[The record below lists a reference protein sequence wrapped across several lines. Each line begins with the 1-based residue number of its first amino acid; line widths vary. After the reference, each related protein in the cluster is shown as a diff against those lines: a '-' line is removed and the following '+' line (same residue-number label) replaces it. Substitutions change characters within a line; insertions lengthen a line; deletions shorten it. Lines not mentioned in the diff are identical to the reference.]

1 MVPQLNLWTEL
12 PRDVGR
18 LLTFRRMGPGVR
30 SHAGAYLG
38 FGLAMSWLAGI
49 GRYRDNPRAELW
61 QLAGLGSVAY
71 VFSLA
76 LLLWLLILPLRAR
89 RWSYRNV
96 LLFVCLTSPP
106 ALLYAIPVE
115 RFMSGEAALA
125 TNAWFLGIVA
135 SWRVALLLVFLKRD
149 AGLQAWEAIVACL
162 LPLALIVV
170 SLALLNLEHVV
181 FNLMSGIR
189 AEDQSAN
196 DAAYGVVVLLS
207 LFSFVASPLLA
218 IAYLWLV
225 FHRRQFATRPR

>member
-1 MVPQLNLWTEL
+1 MT
-12 PRDVGR
+12 
-18 LLTFRRMGPGVR
+18 
-30 SHAGAYLG
+30 
-38 FGLAMSWLAGI
+38 WLAGI
-49 GRYRDNPRAELW
+49 GRYWDNPRAELW
-61 QLAGLGSVAY
+61 QIAGLGSLAY

-76 LLLWLLILPLRAR
+76 LVLWLLILPLRAR

-125 TNAWFLGIVA
+125 ANAWFLGIVA

-149 AGLQAWEAIVACL
+149 AGLRAWEAIVACL

-189 AEDQSAN
+189 AEDRSVN
-196 DAAYGVVVLLS
+196 DAAYLVVLTLS
-207 LFSFVASPLLA
+207 YFSFLASPLLA

-225 FHRRQFATRPR
+225 FRRRQGLARPQ

>member
-1 MVPQLNLWTEL
+1 MWAEL
-12 PRDVGR
+12 LRDAWR
-18 LLTFRRMGPGVR
+18 LLSFRRMGPGVR
-30 SHAGAYLG
+30 MHANTYLG
-38 FGLAMSWLAGI
+38 FGLAVTWLAGI
-49 GRYRDNPRAELW
+49 GRYWDNPRAELW

-76 LLLWLLILPLRAR
+76 LLLWLLILPLRPR

-125 TNAWFLGIVA
+125 TNAWFLGVVA

-149 AGLQAWEAIVACL
+149 AGLKAWEAIVACL

-170 SLALLNLEHVV
+170 ALALLNLEHVV

-196 DAAYGVVVLLS
+196 DAAYMIVVVLS
-207 LFSFVASPLLA
+207 YFSFLASPLLV
-218 IAYLWLV
+218 IAYLWVL
-225 FHRRQFATRPR
+225 FHRREVVARPL

>member
-1 MVPQLNLWTEL
+1 MWTEL
-12 PRDVGR
+12 LRDVGR

-30 SHAGAYLG
+30 THADAYLG
-38 FGLAMSWLAGI
+38 FGLAMTWLAGI
-49 GRYRDNPRAELW
+49 GRYWDNPRAELW
-61 QLAGLGSVAY
+61 QIAGLGSLAY

-76 LLLWLLILPLRAR
+76 LVLWLLILPLRAR

-125 TNAWFLGIVA
+125 ANAWFLGIVA

-149 AGLQAWEAIVACL
+149 AGLRAWEAIVACL

-189 AEDQSAN
+189 AEDRSVN
-196 DAAYGVVVLLS
+196 DAAYLVVLTLS
-207 LFSFVASPLLA
+207 YFSFLASPLLA

-225 FHRRQFATRPR
+225 FRRRQGLARPQ

>member
-1 MVPQLNLWTEL
+1 
-12 PRDVGR
+12 
-18 LLTFRRMGPGVR
+18 MGPGVR
-30 SHAGAYLG
+30 SHADAYLG
-38 FGLAMSWLAGI
+38 FGLAMTWLAGI
-49 GRYRDNPRAELW
+49 GRYWDNPRAELW
-61 QLAGLGSVAY
+61 QHAGLGSVAY

-76 LLLWLLILPLRAR
+76 LVLWLLILPLRPR
-89 RWSYRNV
+89 RWAYRNV

-125 TNAWFLGIVA
+125 ANAWFLGIVA

-149 AGLQAWEAIVACL
+149 AGLRAWEAVVACL

-207 LFSFVASPLLA
+207 LFSFVASPILA

-225 FHRRQFATRPR
+225 FHRRQGVTRPQ

>member
-1 MVPQLNLWTEL
+1 MWAEL
-12 PRDVGR
+12 LRDVGC
-18 LLTFRRMGPGVR
+18 LLTFRRMGGGVR
-30 SHAGAYLG
+30 SHANAYLG
-38 FGLAMSWLAGI
+38 FGLAMAWLAGI
-49 GRYRDNPRAELW
+49 GRYWDNPRAELW

-76 LLLWLLILPLRAR
+76 LVLWLLILPLRAR
-89 RWSYRNV
+89 RWTYRNV

-149 AGLQAWEAIVACL
+149 AGLRAWEAIVACL

-170 SLALLNLEHVV
+170 ALALLNLEHVV

-196 DAAYGVVVLLS
+196 DAAYMIVVVLS
-207 LFSFVASPLLA
+207 YFSFLASPLLV
-218 IAYLWLV
+218 IAYLWVL
-225 FHRRQFATRPR
+225 FHRREVMARPQ

>member
-1 MVPQLNLWTEL
+1 MWGEL
-12 PRDVGR
+12 VRDVGR
-18 LLTFRRMGPGVR
+18 LLSFRRMGPGVR
-30 SHAGAYLG
+30 NHADAYLA
-38 FGLAMSWLAGI
+38 FGLMMTWLAGI
-49 GRYRDNPRAELW
+49 GRYWDNPRAELW
-61 QLAGLGSVAY
+61 QLAGLGSLAY
-71 VFSLA
+71 VYSLA

-89 RWSYRNV
+89 HWTYRNV

-125 TNAWFLGIVA
+125 TNAWFLALVA

-149 AGLQAWEAIVACL
+149 AGLRVWEAVVACL
-162 LPLALIVV
+162 LPLALIIV

-207 LFSFVASPLLA
+207 LFSFMASPLLL
-218 IAYLWLV
+218 IAYLCLV
-225 FHRRQFATRPR
+225 FHRRQSLARS

>member
-1 MVPQLNLWTEL
+1 MWGEL
-12 PRDVGR
+12 LRDVGR
-18 LLTFRRMGPGVR
+18 LLSFRRMGPGVR
-30 SHAGAYLG
+30 SHADAYLA
-38 FGLAMSWLAGI
+38 FGLGMTWLAGI
-49 GRYRDNPRAELW
+49 GRYWDNPRAELW

-76 LLLWLLILPLRAR
+76 LLLWLLILPLRPR

-115 RFMSGEAALA
+115 RFMSGDAALA
-125 TNAWFLGIVA
+125 TNAWFLAVVA

-149 AGLQAWEAIVACL
+149 AGLRVWEAIVACL
-162 LPLALIVV
+162 LPLALIVMA
-170 SLALLNLEHVV
+170 LAMLNLEHVV

-189 AEDQSAN
+189 AEEQSAN
-196 DAAYGVVVLLS
+196 DAAYMVVVVLS
-207 LFSFVASPLLA
+207 FFSFTASPLLA

-225 FHRRQFATRPR
+225 FHRRQSLARN

>member
-1 MVPQLNLWTEL
+1 MWSTFA
-12 PRDVGR
+12 R
-18 LLTFRRMGPGVR
+18 LLAVVMSV
-30 SHAGAYLG
+30 
-38 FGLAMSWLAGI
+38 GLVVGGLW
-49 GRYRDNPRAELW
+49 LW
-61 QLAGLGSVAY
+61 QHAGLGSVAY

-76 LLLWLLILPLRAR
+76 LVLWLLVLPLRPR
-89 RWSYRNV
+89 RWTYRNV

-149 AGLQAWEAIVACL
+149 AGLRAWEAVVACL

-181 FNLMSGIR
+181 FNLMSGVR

>member
-1 MVPQLNLWTEL
+1 MWAEL
-12 PRDVGR
+12 LRDVGR
-18 LLTFRRMGPGVR
+18 LLTFQRMGPGVR
-30 SHAGAYLG
+30 THANAYLG
-38 FGLAMSWLAGI
+38 FGLAMTWLADI

-89 RWSYRNV
+89 RWTYRNV

-125 TNAWFLGIVA
+125 ANAWFLGIVA

-149 AGLQAWEAIVACL
+149 AGLKAWEAIVACL

-196 DAAYGVVVLLS
+196 DAAYMIVVVLS
-207 LFSFVASPLLA
+207 YFSFLASPLLV
-218 IAYLWLV
+218 IAYLWVL
-225 FHRRQFATRPR
+225 FHRREVVARPL

>member
-1 MVPQLNLWTEL
+1 MWGEL
-12 PRDVGR
+12 LRDVGR
-18 LLTFRRMGPGVR
+18 LLSFRRMGPGVR
-30 SHAGAYLG
+30 SHADAYLA
-38 FGLAMSWLAGI
+38 FGLGMTWLAGI
-49 GRYRDNPRAELW
+49 GRYWDNPRAELW

-76 LLLWLLILPLRAR
+76 LLLWLLILPLRPR

-125 TNAWFLGIVA
+125 TNAWFLAVVA

-149 AGLQAWEAIVACL
+149 AGLRILEAIVACL
-162 LPLALIVV
+162 LPLALIVMA
-170 SLALLNLEHVV
+170 LAVLNLEHVV
-181 FNLMSGIR
+181 FNLMGGIR
-189 AEDQSAN
+189 AEDHSAN
-196 DAAYGVVVLLS
+196 DAAYMVVVTLS
-207 LFSFVASPLLA
+207 FFSFMASPLLA

-225 FHRRQFATRPR
+225 FHRRQSIARN

>member
-1 MVPQLNLWTEL
+1 MWTEL
-12 PRDVGR
+12 LRDVGR

-30 SHAGAYLG
+30 THADAYLG
-38 FGLAMSWLAGI
+38 FGLAMTWLAGI
-49 GRYRDNPRAELW
+49 GRYWDNPRAELW
-61 QLAGLGSVAY
+61 QIAGLGSLAY

-76 LLLWLLILPLRAR
+76 LVLWLLILPLRAR

-125 TNAWFLGIVA
+125 ANAWFLGIVA

-149 AGLQAWEAIVACL
+149 AGLRAWEAIVACL

-189 AEDQSAN
+189 AEDRSVN
-196 DAAYGVVVLLS
+196 DAAYLVVLMLS
-207 LFSFVASPLLA
+207 YFSFLASPLLA
-218 IAYLWLV
+218 ITYLWLV
-225 FHRRQFATRPR
+225 FRRRQGLTRPQ

>member
-1 MVPQLNLWTEL
+1 MWAEL
-12 PRDVGR
+12 LRDVAR

-30 SHAGAYLG
+30 AHADAYLG
-38 FGLAMSWLAGI
+38 FGLAMTWLAGI
-49 GRYRDNPRAELW
+49 GRYWDNPRAELW

-71 VFSLA
+71 VYSLA
-76 LLLWLLILPLRAR
+76 LVLWLLILPLRAR

-125 TNAWFLGIVA
+125 ANAWFLGLVA

-149 AGLQAWEAIVACL
+149 AGLRMWEAIVACL
-162 LPLALIVV
+162 LPLALSVV
-170 SLALLNLEHVV
+170 ALALLNLEHVV

-189 AEDQSAN
+189 AEDRSVN
-196 DAAYGVVVLLS
+196 DAAYLVVVTLS
-207 LFSFVASPLLA
+207 YFSFLASPLLA

-225 FHRRQFATRPR
+225 FRRREGRVRPQ

>member
-1 MVPQLNLWTEL
+1 MWTEL
-12 PRDVGR
+12 LRDVGR
-18 LLTFRRMGPGVR
+18 LLTFRRMGTGVR
-30 SHAGAYLG
+30 THANAYLG
-38 FGLAMSWLAGI
+38 FGLAMTWLAGI
-49 GRYRDNPRAELW
+49 GRYWDNPRAELW
-61 QLAGLGSVAY
+61 QIAGLGSVAY
-71 VFSLA
+71 VYSLA
-76 LLLWLLILPLRAR
+76 LLLWLLILPLRPR
-89 RWSYRNV
+89 RWTYRNV
-96 LLFVCLTSPP
+96 LLFVCMTSPP
-106 ALLYAIPVE
+106 ALIYAIPVE

-149 AGLQAWEAIVACL
+149 AGLRAWEAVVACL

-225 FHRRQFATRPR
+225 FHRRQDVTRPR

>member
-1 MVPQLNLWTEL
+1 MWGEL
-12 PRDVGR
+12 IRDVGR
-18 LLTFRRMGPGVR
+18 LLSFRRMGPGVR
-30 SHAGAYLG
+30 NHADAYLA
-38 FGLAMSWLAGI
+38 FGLMMTWLAGI
-49 GRYRDNPRAELW
+49 GRYWDNPRAELW
-61 QLAGLGSVAY
+61 QTAGLGSLAY
-71 VFSLA
+71 VYSLA

-89 RWSYRNV
+89 HWTYRNV

-149 AGLQAWEAIVACL
+149 AGLRVWESIVACL
-162 LPLALIVV
+162 LPLALIIV

-189 AEDQSAN
+189 AEDQSVN
-196 DAAYGVVVLLS
+196 DAAYMLVVVLS
-207 LFSFVASPLLA
+207 FFSFMASPLLA

-225 FHRRQFATRPR
+225 FHRRQSLARD

>member
-1 MVPQLNLWTEL
+1 MWGEL
-12 PRDVGR
+12 IRDVGR
-18 LLTFRRMGPGVR
+18 LLSFRRMGPGVR
-30 SHAGAYLG
+30 THADAYLG
-38 FGLAMSWLAGI
+38 FGLMMTWLAGI
-49 GRYRDNPRAELW
+49 GRYWDNPRAELW
-61 QLAGLGSVAY
+61 QTAGLGSLAY
-71 VFSLA
+71 VYSLA

-89 RWSYRNV
+89 HWTYRNV

-125 TNAWFLGIVA
+125 ANAWFLAVVA
-135 SWRVALLLVFLKRD
+135 CWRVALLMVFLKRD
-149 AGLQAWEAIVACL
+149 AGLQVWEAIVACL

-170 SLALLNLEHVV
+170 ALALLNLEHVV

-189 AEDQSAN
+189 AEDQSVN

-207 LFSFVASPLLA
+207 LFSFVASPLLV

-225 FHRRQFATRPR
+225 FHRRQSLARPQ

>member
-1 MVPQLNLWTEL
+1 MWAEL
-12 PRDVGR
+12 LRDVGR

-30 SHAGAYLG
+30 SHPNVYLS
-38 FGLAMSWLAGI
+38 FGLAMTWLAGM
-49 GRYRDNPRAELW
+49 GRYWDNPRAELW
-61 QLAGLGSVAY
+61 QIAGLGSVAY

-115 RFMSGEAALA
+115 RFMSGEAALTA
-125 TNAWFLGIVA
+125 NAWFLGIVA

-149 AGLQAWEAIVACL
+149 AGLRAWEAIVACL

-196 DAAYGVVVLLS
+196 DAAYMIVVMLS
-207 LFSFVASPLLA
+207 YFSFLASPLLV
-218 IAYLWLV
+218 IAYLWVL
-225 FHRRQFATRPR
+225 FHRREVAARPL

>member
-1 MVPQLNLWTEL
+1 MWAEL
-12 PRDVGR
+12 LRDVAR
-18 LLTFRRMGPGVR
+18 LLSFRRMGPGVR
-30 SHAGAYLG
+30 SHADAYLG
-38 FGLAMSWLAGI
+38 FGLAMTWLAGI
-49 GRYRDNPRAELW
+49 GRYWDNPRAELW
-61 QLAGLGSVAY
+61 QHAGLGSVAY

-76 LLLWLLILPLRAR
+76 LVLWLLILPLRPR
-89 RWSYRNV
+89 RWTYRNV

-125 TNAWFLGIVA
+125 ANAWFLGIVA

-149 AGLQAWEAIVACL
+149 AGLRAWEAVVACL
-162 LPLALIVV
+162 LPLALILV

-218 IAYLWLV
+218 IGYLWLV
-225 FHRRQFATRPR
+225 FHRRQGVTRPQ

>member
-1 MVPQLNLWTEL
+1 MWTEL
-12 PRDVGR
+12 LRDVGR

-30 SHAGAYLG
+30 THADAYLG
-38 FGLAMSWLAGI
+38 FGLAMTWLAGI
-49 GRYRDNPRAELW
+49 GRYWDNPRAELW
-61 QLAGLGSVAY
+61 QIAGLGSLAY

-76 LLLWLLILPLRAR
+76 LVLWLLILPLRAR

-115 RFMSGEAALA
+115 RFMSGEVALA
-125 TNAWFLGIVA
+125 ANAWFLGIVA

-149 AGLQAWEAIVACL
+149 AGLRAWEAIVACL

-189 AEDQSAN
+189 AEDRSVN
-196 DAAYGVVVLLS
+196 DAAYLVVLTLS
-207 LFSFVASPLLA
+207 YFSFLASPLLA

-225 FHRRQFATRPR
+225 FRRRQGLARPQ

>member
-1 MVPQLNLWTEL
+1 MWGEL
-12 PRDVGR
+12 LRDVGR
-18 LLTFRRMGPGVR
+18 LLTFRRMGAGVR
-30 SHAGAYLG
+30 SHANAYLG
-38 FGLAMSWLAGI
+38 FGLAMTWLAGI
-49 GRYRDNPRAELW
+49 GRYWDNPRAELW

-89 RWSYRNV
+89 RWTYRNV

-125 TNAWFLGIVA
+125 ANAWFLGIVA

-149 AGLQAWEAIVACL
+149 AGLRAWEAVVACL

-196 DAAYGVVVLLS
+196 DAAYMIVVMLS
-207 LFSFVASPLLA
+207 YFSFLASPLLV
-218 IAYLWLV
+218 IAYLWVL
-225 FHRRQFATRPR
+225 FHRREVVARPQ

>member
-1 MVPQLNLWTEL
+1 MWAEL
-12 PRDVGR
+12 LRDVAR

-30 SHAGAYLG
+30 AHADAYLG
-38 FGLAMSWLAGI
+38 FGLAMTWLAGI
-49 GRYRDNPRAELW
+49 GRYWDNPRAELW

-76 LLLWLLILPLRAR
+76 LVLWLLILPLRAR

-125 TNAWFLGIVA
+125 ANAWFLGLVA

-149 AGLQAWEAIVACL
+149 AGLRMWEAIVACL

-170 SLALLNLEHVV
+170 ALAMLNLEHVV

-189 AEDQSAN
+189 AEDRSVN
-196 DAAYGVVVLLS
+196 DAAYLVVVTLS
-207 LFSFVASPLLA
+207 FFSFLASPLLA

-225 FHRRQFATRPR
+225 FRRREGRVRPQ

>member
-1 MVPQLNLWTEL
+1 MWTEL
-12 PRDVGR
+12 LRDVGR

-30 SHAGAYLG
+30 THADTYLG
-38 FGLAMSWLAGI
+38 FGLAMTWLAGI
-49 GRYRDNPRAELW
+49 GRYWDNPRAELW
-61 QLAGLGSVAY
+61 QIAGLGSLAY

-76 LLLWLLILPLRAR
+76 LVLWLLILPLRAR

-125 TNAWFLGIVA
+125 ANAWFLGIVA

-149 AGLQAWEAIVACL
+149 AGLRAWEAIVACL

-189 AEDQSAN
+189 AEDRSVN
-196 DAAYGVVVLLS
+196 DAAYLVVLTLS
-207 LFSFVASPLLA
+207 YFSFLASPLLA

-225 FHRRQFATRPR
+225 FRRRQGLARPQ

>member
-1 MVPQLNLWTEL
+1 MWGEL
-12 PRDVGR
+12 LRDVGR
-18 LLTFRRMGPGVR
+18 LLSFRPMGPGVR
-30 SHAGAYLG
+30 SHADAYLA
-38 FGLAMSWLAGI
+38 FGLGMTWLAGI
-49 GRYRDNPRAELW
+49 GRYWDNPRAELW

-76 LLLWLLILPLRAR
+76 LLLWLLILPLRPR

-115 RFMSGEAALA
+115 RFMSGDAALA
-125 TNAWFLGIVA
+125 TNAWFLAVVA

-149 AGLQAWEAIVACL
+149 AGLRVWEAIVACL
-162 LPLALIVV
+162 LPLALIVMA
-170 SLALLNLEHVV
+170 LAMLNLEHVV

-189 AEDQSAN
+189 AEEQSAN
-196 DAAYGVVVLLS
+196 DAAYMVVVVLS
-207 LFSFVASPLLA
+207 FFSFTASPLLA

-225 FHRRQFATRPR
+225 FHRRQNLARN

>member
-1 MVPQLNLWTEL
+1 MWTEL
-12 PRDVGR
+12 LRDVGR

-30 SHAGAYLG
+30 THAAAYLG
-38 FGLAMSWLAGI
+38 FGLAMTWLAGI
-49 GRYRDNPRAELW
+49 GRYWDNPRAELW
-61 QLAGLGSVAY
+61 QIAGLGSLAY

-76 LLLWLLILPLRAR
+76 LVLWLLILPLRAR

-106 ALLYAIPVE
+106 ALLYATPVE

-125 TNAWFLGIVA
+125 ANAWFLGIVA

-149 AGLQAWEAIVACL
+149 AGLRAWEAIVACL

-189 AEDQSAN
+189 AEDRSVN
-196 DAAYGVVVLLS
+196 DAAYLVVLTLS
-207 LFSFVASPLLA
+207 YFSFLASPLLA

-225 FHRRQFATRPR
+225 FRRRQGLARPQ

>member
-1 MVPQLNLWTEL
+1 MWAEL
-12 PRDVGR
+12 LRDVGR
-18 LLTFRRMGPGVR
+18 LLTFRRMGAGVR
-30 SHAGAYLG
+30 SHANAYLG
-38 FGLAMSWLAGI
+38 FGLAMTWLAGI
-49 GRYRDNPRAELW
+49 GRYWDNPRAELW
-61 QLAGLGSVAY
+61 QHAGLGSVAY

-89 RWSYRNV
+89 RWTYRNV

-115 RFMSGEAALA
+115 RFMSGEAALTA
-125 TNAWFLGIVA
+125 NAWFLGIVA

-149 AGLQAWEAIVACL
+149 AGLMVWEAIVACL

-196 DAAYGVVVLLS
+196 DAAYMIVVVLS
-207 LFSFVASPLLA
+207 YFSFMASPLLV

-225 FHRRQFATRPR
+225 FHRRQSLTRPL

>member
-1 MVPQLNLWTEL
+1 MWGEL
-12 PRDVGR
+12 LRDVGR
-18 LLTFRRMGPGVR
+18 LLTFRRMGAGVR
-30 SHAGAYLG
+30 AHANAYLG
-38 FGLAMSWLAGI
+38 FGLAMTWLAGI
-49 GRYRDNPRAELW
+49 GRYWDNPRAELW

-76 LLLWLLILPLRAR
+76 LVLWLLILPLRAR
-89 RWSYRNV
+89 RWTYRNV

-149 AGLQAWEAIVACL
+149 AGLRAWEAIVACL

-170 SLALLNLEHVV
+170 ALALLNLEHVV

-196 DAAYGVVVLLS
+196 DAAYMIVVMLS
-207 LFSFVASPLLA
+207 YFSFLASPLLV
-218 IAYLWLV
+218 IAYLWVL
-225 FHRRQFATRPR
+225 FHRREVMARPQ

>member
-1 MVPQLNLWTEL
+1 MWAEL
-12 PRDVGR
+12 LRDGGR

-30 SHAGAYLG
+30 THANAYLG
-38 FGLAMSWLAGI
+38 FGLAMTWLAGI
-49 GRYRDNPRAELW
+49 GRYWDNPRAELW
-61 QLAGLGSVAY
+61 QHAGLGSVAY

-76 LLLWLLILPLRAR
+76 LVLWLLILPLRPR
-89 RWSYRNV
+89 RWTYRNV

-115 RFMSGEAALA
+115 RFMSGEAALEI
-125 TNAWFLGIVA
+125 NAWFLGIVA

-149 AGLQAWEAIVACL
+149 AGLRAWEAIVACL

-181 FNLMSGIR
+181 FNLMGGIR

-196 DAAYGVVVLLS
+196 DAAYMIVVVLS
-207 LFSFVASPLLA
+207 YFSFLASPLLV
-218 IAYLWLV
+218 IAYLWVL
-225 FHRRQFATRPR
+225 FHRREVAARPL

>member
-1 MVPQLNLWTEL
+1 MWGEL
-12 PRDVGR
+12 VRDVGR
-18 LLTFRRMGPGVR
+18 LLTFRRMGAGVR
-30 SHAGAYLG
+30 SHANAYLG
-38 FGLAMSWLAGI
+38 FGLAMTWLAGI
-49 GRYRDNPRAELW
+49 GRYWDNPRAELW

-89 RWSYRNV
+89 RWTYRNV

-115 RFMSGEAALA
+115 RFMSGEVALA
-125 TNAWFLGIVA
+125 ANAWFLGIVA

-149 AGLQAWEAIVACL
+149 AGLRVWEAIVACL

-196 DAAYGVVVLLS
+196 DAAYMIVILLS
-207 LFSFVASPLLA
+207 YFSFMASPLLA

-225 FHRRQFATRPR
+225 FHRRQSLARPL